1 MVTAHID
8 ARRRTVL
15 LAFSLTALCGHS
27 AAAAAT
33 ISPMSERQFWALVG
47 AVKTEAGSDVDARP
61 AVLQKHLLAL
71 EPAAIQG
78 FQKRYEALLVEAN
91 SWMLWGA
98 AVLMTGA
105 YTDDGFKYFR
115 DWLISEGEQTY
126 KQAVVNPDTLARL
139 PPRNDFSLELF
150 GYAALKAYAAKGA
163 GELERDFTI
172 EFAVTSGD
180 EITSADLPK
189 RLPALFAKYRRG

>member
-1 MVTAHID
+1 MVNAHPN

-15 LAFSLTALCGHS
+15 LAFSLIALRGHS
-27 AAAAAT
+27 AAATAT
-33 ISPMSERQFWALVG
+33 ISPMNERQFWALVG
-47 AVKTEAGSDVDARP
+47 AVKTEAGVDIDTRP
-61 AVLQKHLLAL
+61 ALLQKRLLAL
-71 EPAAIQG
+71 TPAAIQG

-98 AVLMTGA
+98 AVLMADA

-126 KQAVVNPDTLARL
+126 KQAVLNPDTLARL
-139 PPRNDFSLELF
+139 PPRNHFSLESF

-163 GELERDFTI
+163 GELERDFNI

-180 EITSADLPK
+180 EVSSADLPK